1 MCPLYSR
8 SSGSLPAP
16 LPQQAVLAHVG
27 MHKTGTTAMQ
37 SVLHS
42 LRPQLAA
49 EGVTYSGKR
58 EAHHIE
64 ARALTQSTLGWQT
77 SPIPPPDP
85 AVWDDFAAQTRQTP
99 NRVVFSSEFFS
110 SATES
115 QIRQMVSDIGDRLHV
130 LIGVRHLG
138 PVAVSSWQ
146 QTLKQGRISTLD
158 SWLKDNFERADAG
171 EELTFFWAKFDPGA
185 AVTRFANAAGPDR
198 VTVVVMREGDRALL
212 PNTFEQLLGLSEG
225 RLAGQSVRRTNRGL
239 TSVEAEVVRQVNV
252 SLQGKLEWGE
262 YDALV
267 RNGAIRRMV
276 ENRSPKP
283 DEPRPELPGWIA
295 DQVAEEGRRVA
306 DTISSS
312 GVRVIG
318 DLRNLTA
325 PMSPAADDDRPADQT
340 MIPMDAM
347 VEAVVGAVAGAAY
360 GTWTMAGVKPAR
372 PVRVSETTAMGLAAV
387 LAGRA
392 GKRARRVLR
401 RS

>member
-1 MCPLYSR
+1 MCPLHSR
-8 SSGSLPAP
+8 SSASLPAP
-16 LPQQAVLAHVG
+16 LPEQAVLAHVG
-27 MHKTGTTAMQ
+27 MHKTGTTAIQ
-37 SVLHS
+37 SVLHI
-42 LRPQLAA
+42 LRPELAA
-49 EGVTYSGKR
+49 EGVTYPGER
-58 EAHHIE
+58 EAQHVE
-64 ARALTQSTLGWQT
+64 ARALTRSTLGWQT
-77 SPIPPPDP
+77 SPVPPPDP
-85 AVWDDFAAQTRQTP
+85 ALWDDFAAQVRKTP
-99 NRVVFSSEFFS
+99 NRVIFSSEFFS

-130 LIGVRHLG
+130 LIGVRNLG

-158 SWLKDNFERADAG
+158 RWLKGNFEREHPG
-171 EELTFFWAKFDPGA
+171 EAPKFFWAKFDPGA

-212 PNTFEQLLGLSEG
+212 PNTFEQLLGLPEG
-225 RLAGQSVRRTNRGL
+225 RLAGQSVPRTNRGL
-239 TSVEAEVVRQVNV
+239 TSIEAEVVRQVNV
-252 SLQGKLEWGE
+252 SLRGKLEWRE

-283 DEPRPELPGWIA
+283 DEPKPELPAWIV
-295 DQVAEEGRRVA
+295 DQVAEEGQRVA
-306 DTISSS
+306 ETISSS

-318 DLRNLTA
+318 DLGNLSA
-325 PMSPAADDDRPADQT
+325 PLSPAQGDDRSADQT

-360 GTWTMAGVKPAR
+360 GTWTLDGVKPER
-372 PVRVSETTAMGLAAV
+372 PMRVSETTAVRLAAV
-387 LAGRA
+387 LASRVGN
-392 GKRARRVLR
+392 RARRTLR